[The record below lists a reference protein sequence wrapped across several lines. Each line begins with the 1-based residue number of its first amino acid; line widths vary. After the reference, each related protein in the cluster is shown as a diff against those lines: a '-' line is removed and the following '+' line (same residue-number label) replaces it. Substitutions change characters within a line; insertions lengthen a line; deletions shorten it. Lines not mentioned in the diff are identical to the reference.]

1 MFNLQQEMSGNKP
14 REINIKLICPSLSK
28 VTQVVAWDDQ
38 RIDLGFVARAFGLD
52 PSSLRLNSHF
62 IGRGVDLV
70 ASSVTWKS
78 LLSFFSSK
86 GLPTGKDQ
94 RDALV
99 VTGKLCKVGLKRG
112 HDSQH
117 FQNGVGKMLEGEN
130 AGNSRGEILNGQS
143 CKRNH
148 LLDDVNLFK
157 KLKINE
163 DKSGNLL
170 PPLPKKIL
178 FLSVCICLNINT
190 FNELFTDI
198 HDKVDDLSGSIA
210 RSQFTCSYAS
220 KNLKRIREDE
230 TTAANYKRIR

>member
-1 MFNLQQEMSGNKP
+1 MSGNKP

-130 AGNSRGEILNGQS
+130 AGNSR
-143 CKRNH
+143 
-148 LLDDVNLFK
+148 
-157 KLKINE
+157 
-163 DKSGNLL
+163 
-170 PPLPKKIL
+170 
-178 FLSVCICLNINT
+178 
-190 FNELFTDI
+190 DI

>member
-99 VTGKLCKVGLKRG
+99 VTGKLCKVGLKPIGVVGRECLFHMRIGG

-117 FQNGVGKMLEGEN
+117 FQNGVGKMLE
-130 AGNSRGEILNGQS
+130 GEILNGQS

-163 DKSGNLL
+163 DKS
-170 PPLPKKIL
+170 
-178 FLSVCICLNINT
+178 
-190 FNELFTDI
+190 DI

>member
-99 VTGKLCKVGLKRG
+99 VTGKLCKVGLKRM
-112 HDSQH
+112 S
-117 FQNGVGKMLEGEN
+117 L
-130 AGNSRGEILNGQS
+130 
-143 CKRNH
+143 
-148 LLDDVNLFK
+148 
-157 KLKINE
+157 
-163 DKSGNLL
+163 
-170 PPLPKKIL
+170 
-178 FLSVCICLNINT
+178 
-190 FNELFTDI
+190 
-198 HDKVDDLSGSIA
+198 
-210 RSQFTCSYAS
+210 
-220 KNLKRIREDE
+220 
-230 TTAANYKRIR
+230 

>member
-1 MFNLQQEMSGNKP
+1 MSGNKP

-163 DKSGNLL
+163 DKS
-170 PPLPKKIL
+170 
-178 FLSVCICLNINT
+178 
-190 FNELFTDI
+190 DI

>member
-1 MFNLQQEMSGNKP
+1 MSGNKP

-117 FQNGVGKMLEGEN
+117 FQNGVGKMLEGE
-130 AGNSRGEILNGQS
+130 ILNGQS

-163 DKSGNLL
+163 DKS
-170 PPLPKKIL
+170 
-178 FLSVCICLNINT
+178 
-190 FNELFTDI
+190 DI

>member
-163 DKSGNLL
+163 DKS
-170 PPLPKKIL
+170 
-178 FLSVCICLNINT
+178 
-190 FNELFTDI
+190 DI